1 MNYSSIFKEAL
12 NTFWRHK
19 SLWILGIIITIF
31 GQGEYGFSVNYRESY
46 PAGQGDLPNMPGREL
61 LINFFENPIPY
72 IIGFGLLS
80 LFLWVIQ
87 SLICWWS
94 QSALISMVDDVDQQG
109 STSIRNGLNAGKQK
123 AIPLTIL
130 SVLFALPT
138 AIINL
143 PAIAGG
149 IWFFSKFFDT
159 YKDLFL
165 GKTPSPEEL
174 QTLFEPIMSNIL
186 LGFACIFPLV
196 CIGGILGWLLGL
208 LNKVTARVLVL
219 EYLSISESIRQ
230 GWKIAR
236 GNFGHILLNGI
247 VLIVISVIFGWIA
260 AIPALAIWVP
270 VARALL
276 HQNWSITSIIL
287 AAIMALY
294 FLIIAVGLGGIL
306 TSFNSVLWT
315 KLYKAMV
322 INKDIVITDNHAS

>member
-1 MNYSSIFKEAL
+1 MNYFSIFKEAL
-12 NTFWRHK
+12 KIFWRHK

-46 PAGQGDLPNMPGREL
+46 PAGQSGLPDMPGRDL
-61 LINFFENPIPY
+61 LINFFNNPIPY
-72 IIGFGLLS
+72 IIGFSLLS
-80 LFLWVIQ
+80 LFLWIIQ

-94 QSALISMVDDVDQQG
+94 QSTLISMVNDIDQQG

-149 IWFFSKFFDT
+149 IWFFSKFFDA
-159 YKDLFL
+159 YKDLLL
-165 GKTPSPEEL
+165 GETPSPEAM

-196 CIGGILGWLLGL
+196 FIGGILGWLLGL
-208 LNKVTARVLVL
+208 LNKVTARVFVL
-219 EYLSISESIRQ
+219 ENLSISESIRQ

-247 VLIVISVIFGWIA
+247 VLIVISVIFGWVA

-270 VARALL
+270 VARALI
-276 HQNWSITSIIL
+276 HQNWSITSVIL
-287 AAIMALY
+287 AVIMALY

-315 KLYKAMV
+315 KLYKAMTIKDVV
-322 INKDIVITDNHAS
+322 ISDNHAS

>member
-1 MNYSSIFKEAL
+1 MNYSSIFKESL

-46 PAGQGDLPNMPGREL
+46 PAGQGGLPDMPGRDL
-61 LINFFENPIPY
+61 LVNFFENPVPY

-80 LFLWVIQ
+80 LFSWVIQ

-94 QSALISMVDDVDQQG
+94 QSALISMVDDVDQQRA
-109 STSIRNGLNAGKQK
+109 TSIRNGLSAGKQK

-149 IWFFSKFFDT
+149 IWFFFKFFDT
-159 YKDLFL
+159 YKDMFL
-165 GKTPSPEEL
+165 GKTPSPEAM
-174 QTLFEPIMSNIL
+174 QTLFEPLMSNIL

-208 LNKVTARVLVL
+208 LNKVTARVFVL
-219 EYLSISESIRQ
+219 ENLSISDSIKQ

-260 AIPALAIWVP
+260 AIPALAIWIP
-270 VARALL
+270 VARSLL
-276 HQNWSITSIIL
+276 HQNWSITSVIL

-315 KLYKAMV
+315 KLYKAMIIKDVV
-322 INKDIVITDNHAS
+322 ISDNHAS

>member
-1 MNYSSIFKEAL
+1 
-12 NTFWRHK
+12 
-19 SLWILGIIITIF
+19 
-31 GQGEYGFSVNYRESY
+31 
-46 PAGQGDLPNMPGREL
+46 
-61 LINFFENPIPY
+61 
-72 IIGFGLLS
+72 
-80 LFLWVIQ
+80 
-87 SLICWWS
+87 
-94 QSALISMVDDVDQQG
+94 
-109 STSIRNGLNAGKQK
+109 
-123 AIPLTIL
+123 
-130 SVLFALPT
+130 VLFALPT

-149 IWFFSKFFDT
+149 IWFFSNFFDT
-159 YKDLFL
+159 YKDMFL
-165 GKTPSPEEL
+165 GKTPSPEAM
-174 QTLFEPIMSNIL
+174 QSLFEPIMSNIL

-208 LNKVTARVLVL
+208 LNKVTARVFVL
-219 EYLSISESIRQ
+219 ENLSIFESIRQ

-287 AAIMALY
+287 AVIMALY
-294 FLIIAVGLGGIL
+294 FLLIVVGVGGIL

-315 KLYKAMV
+315 KLYKAMIIKDVV
-322 INKDIVITDNHAS
+322 ISDNHAS